1 MGYRVLLADDSLTIQ
16 KVVELTLGGEY
27 ELMAVG
33 SGDKAVEALPAFQPD
48 LVLADALMPGLTG
61 YEVCEAVKRRTGGE
75 FVPVVMLT
83 GTFEPFDRPRAEQIG
98 SDAIVTKPF
107 DSQALASLVRDLLRK
122 AEIARAAAPPP
133 PPPPSPPAPREDT
146 TAPMR
151 FEVPVPETEPPPG
164 APDLYTTTAIPAQM
178 REMLKAGVP
187 PEEMTPAVPEPVSE
201 ASPPAPLSDAFATA
215 SVPPPPP
222 EAAYPLNLDSLDEDI
237 PRRDIDADIEA
248 FERSGKGETRPEPWD
263 RIEPETREPEAAPGE
278 PPSADM
284 PHPELEALAAG
295 TSLSDLKRMIPEVGA
310 PSPLTEEEIE
320 RIARRV
326 VQLLGEGIVRKVAWE
341 VVPEM
346 AERLVRERLEE
357 LERAG

>member
-1 MGYRVLLADDSLTIQ
+1 MAYRVLLADDSLTIQ

-107 DSQALASLVRDLLRK
+107 DSQALAALVRDLLKK
-122 AEIARAAAPPP
+122 AEVARAAAPPP
-133 PPPPSPPAPREDT
+133 PPPPPSPAPREET
-146 TAPMR
+146 TAPTHL
-151 FEVPVPETEPPPG
+151 EIPAQDTEPLP
-164 APDLYTTTAIPAQM
+164 AISPDLYTTTAIPT
-178 REMLKAGVP
+178 REMLEGRPSSGVTAPVAPEVAP
-187 PEEMTPAVPEPVSE
+187 PPPPPVT
-201 ASPPAPLSDAFATA
+201 DAFATA

-222 EAAYPLNLDSLDEDI
+222 ETAYPLNLDALDEDV

-248 FERSGKGETRPEPWD
+248 FERSGKGEARPELWD
-263 RIEPETREPEAAPGE
+263 QIEAREKRAEAETVEA
-278 PPSADM
+278 PPAEM

-310 PSPLTEEEIE
+310 PASLTEEEVE